1 MVKNKGFYEE
11 YWQREGGAVP
21 ESDPT
26 TGERKALLAQALRPL
41 SKGARILDAGCGSGE
56 FVEFIK
62 ELGFDVSGVDISQTA
77 VEKARARCP
86 GTNLLVASLEEPL
99 SLNDAE
105 FNAVWS
111 TEVLEHIFDV
121 HSTLSE
127 INRVLK
133 DRGLFVLT
141 VPYHGIIKNIVVTLF
156 GFERHFNPE
165 LSHIRFFTNNS
176 LSKCL
181 VQAGFKPVQWKGFGR
196 RFPLYKGIFVVAK
209 KVGMPE
215 KERMKIA

>member
-21 ESDPT
+21 ESDST

-41 SKGARILDAGCGSGE
+41 SKGAKMLDAGCGSGE

-62 ELGFDVSGVDISQTA
+62 ELGFDVSGVDISKTA

-86 GTNLLVASLEEPL
+86 GTPFWVKSLEDRLPFK
-99 SLNDAE
+99 DDE
-105 FNAVWS
+105 FDVVWA
-111 TEVLEHIFDV
+111 TEVLEHIFEI

-133 DRGLFVLT
+133 DGGLFILT
-141 VPYHGIIKNIVVTLF
+141 VPYHGLIKNLAVALL
-156 GFERHFNPE
+156 GFDNHYNPDI
-165 LSHIRFFTNNS
+165 SHIRFFTLKTLEGS
-176 LSKCL
+176 LRKS
-181 VQAGFKPVQWKGFGR
+181 GFETVSWCGVGR
-196 RFPLYKGIFVVAK
+196 LWPFYKSMFVVARK
-209 KVGMPE
+209 TSVPE
-215 KERMKIA
+215 KTEICG